1 MTIPPPSDSSS
12 ISLALIDSALTA
24 IGVGLCFAFPTI
36 GTAFFSRIERAF
48 APVIRNKRLAVLV
61 CGLATILLRLAIL
74 PLCPIPIPFC
84 TDDFSFLLSADTFL
98 HGRLANPTP
107 AMWVHFETLH
117 VDMLPTYGSMYF
129 PGYGLLLAAGK
140 VLFGNPW
147 FGVLLSGA
155 LMCSAICWMLQAW
168 LPARWAFLGGAIAVI
183 HLALFSYWVNTYH
196 AAATPGVIGGA
207 LILGSLPRLKKTCQ
221 LRHGILMGIGI
232 SLLILTRPY
241 EGMLLC
247 LPVAASLG
255 LWIKKGKNCPP
266 PSILMRRA
274 VIPFAIIA
282 FTLGWLGYYDK
293 AAFGKV
299 TTLPYTINRATY
311 AIAPYFIWQ
320 HARPEPAY
328 RHPEMRRFYHRGE
341 LDYYDYVKK
350 DPLKQTLIKVAWV
363 SFFFSGFAL
372 LPPLLMIRRV
382 FLDHRIRFLVIGV
395 VFLACGMVIQIF
407 TITHYVAAF
416 TASFYAIG
424 LQAMRHLRQ
433 WKPEKKPVGLLM
445 TRMCVSVC
453 LIVAVLRIFA
463 VPLGIPLHEWPVTE
477 WNFMWYGPGHFGTE
491 RKAIADELENQPG
504 KQLAIVYRGSRRN
517 VLDEWVYN
525 GADIDSQKV
534 IWARAMSPVQN
545 SELIQ
550 YYKDRRVWLVNADDL
565 PATVTPY
572 SDQSLLDILQHP
584 KTYPMPGQGPFEA
597 EEFNHD

>member
-1 MTIPPPSDSSS
+1 MTIPPSSDSSS
-12 ISLALIDSALTA
+12 ISLAFIDGALTA

-36 GTAFFSRIERAF
+36 GAGFFSRVERAF
-48 APVIRNKRLAVLV
+48 TPIIRNKRLAVLF
-61 CGLATILLRLAIL
+61 CGVATIVLRLAIL
-74 PLCPIPIPFC
+74 PLCPIPLPFC

-107 AMWVHFETLH
+107 AMWVHFETPH

-168 LPARWAFLGGAIAVI
+168 LPARWAFLGGAISVI
-183 HLALFSYWVNTYH
+183 HLALFTYWVNTYH

-207 LILGSLPRLKKTCQ
+207 LILGALPRLKKRCQ
-221 LRHGILMGIGI
+221 LRHGILMAVGI

-247 LPVAASLG
+247 VPVAVSLG
-255 LWIKKGKNCPP
+255 IWIVKGKNRPA

-274 VIPFAIIA
+274 IIPLAIIA
-282 FTLGWLGYYDK
+282 ITLGWLGYYDK
-293 AAFGKV
+293 AAFGKA
-299 TTLPYTINRATY
+299 TTLPYAINRATY

-320 HARPEPAY
+320 HPRPEPAY
-328 RHPEMRRFYHRGE
+328 RHPDLRRFYHRGE
-341 LDYYDYVKK
+341 LDYYYDVKREFVT
-350 DPLKQTLIKVAWV
+350 QTLLKAGFVC
-363 SFFFSGFAL
+363 FFFSGFAL
-372 LPPLLMIRRV
+372 APPLLMIRRV
-382 FLDHRIRFLVIGV
+382 FMDRRVRFLVIGLV
-395 VFLACGMVIQIF
+395 LFACGMVIQVY

-433 WKPEKKPVGLLM
+433 WRPEKKPVGLLI
-445 TRMCVSVC
+445 TRLCVSIC
-453 LIVAVLRIFA
+453 LVLTVVRVLA
-463 VPLGIPLHEWPVTE
+463 VPLGIPEPAWPVIK
-477 WNFMWYGPGHFGTE
+477 WNPMWYGPGHFGTE
-491 RKAIADELENQPG
+491 RAAIADELENQPG

-534 IWARAMSPVQN
+534 IWARAMSPGDN
-545 SELIQ
+545 SELIR

-572 SDQSLLDILQHP
+572 SDQTLLNLLQHP
-584 KTYPMPGQGPFEA
+584 KTYPMPGQGSIEA